1 MGHFSL
7 DRHSRLDSPV
17 HRVGAE
23 AKLAMALAIV
33 LLTVMLP
40 FTEPIFFTTVGV
52 VLVAVAVISR
62 IPPSFL
68 IKRLLLLETLVLG
81 VAALAWLQPNGGLV
95 FAAIMVKSTICLLT
109 MILLSNTTPFSE
121 LLGVL
126 RWARFPALIIT
137 TLALMYR
144 YLSVLLDETDRMSR
158 ARASRTFTTRRV
170 HVWTTLGTVIGQ
182 LFIRSTER
190 AERIYAAMCARGWK

>member
-1 MGHFSL
+1 
-7 DRHSRLDSPV
+7 
-17 HRVGAE
+17 
-23 AKLAMALAIV
+23 
-33 LLTVMLP
+33 
-40 FTEPIFFTTVGV
+40 
-52 VLVAVAVISR
+52 
-62 IPPSFL
+62 
-68 IKRLLLLETLVLG
+68 
-81 VAALAWLQPNGGLV
+81 
-95 FAAIMVKSTICLLT
+95 MVKSTICLST

-121 LLGVL
+121 LLDVL
-126 RWARFPALIIT
+126 RLARFPALIIT

-190 AERIYAAMCARGWK
+190 AERIYAAMCTRGWK